1 MGFRINSLYLS
12 DGYKVGHKSMLA
24 PGTTRLYG
32 TWIPRSTK
40 HAPKGITKIVSFGQQ
55 LVWKWLHD
63 EFEENFFMNNYRT
76 NPFTKEKMEVP
87 GLKEKALQFI
97 KDMSLYLGME
107 YDGKHFE
114 ELWDLGYLPIKVKA
128 LPEGIETN
136 PNIPHMTFVNTV
148 DGFAWLTLYLET
160 IVSALAWKPSTAATI
175 AKLYRRQAEE
185 WVKKTDPSNLGLVD
199 FMCHDFSARGLDP
212 MSQYLIGLGHATSFK
227 GSDTLPVIPAAR
239 YFYGVKED
247 EMPIFSVNASEHS
260 VSTTK
265 IFTVGEQQM
274 IGDWL
279 KIFPKGILSIVSD
292 TFDLWKLITEYL
304 PANKEA
310 IMARDG
316 KLVIRPDCYS
326 EDTLFLTNYGW
337 KNIDAIKQG
346 ALVAQ
351 VEEDGSYTFVQ
362 PSKIVDEPYEGEM
375 YKYTDFHGKMDL
387 LVTPNHRMV
396 YKQFN
401 NWKVDYA
408 ENCKPNNYTKQ
419 FIRGAKAVNKN
430 RKLSFIERLNIAFQ
444 ADGSYQTGV
453 TSSIRFSFSKIRK
466 IHRLENLLKENNI
479 EYTTYNLGDGKVE
492 FNIKIDKSEV
502 NKDFNWVNTNDLCSN
517 WCQEFIEE
525 LSHWDSSIRNEG
537 RIKFDT
543 TNTAVISTVEL
554 IALSA
559 GYGCLISE
567 YEDERSELFSKV
579 YTANILLDNK
589 LGGQSIQV
597 EKINYK
603 GNIVCVT
610 VPTGRIVVKRNRCT
624 MVCGNSGDPVDIICG
639 VGTKYEDL
647 SKWFPDGEIL
657 PEYFEDSLLEE
668 VREDT
673 PHGERGASEHENI
686 YIVRGKLYKA
696 KIHNISW
703 DRYDKQ
709 YYYIDMWEK
718 VKITIEELPWKP
730 SDKGVIEL
738 LWDIFGGTVNEQ
750 GYKVLD
756 PHIGAIYG
764 DSITPERQVQIYERL
779 AAKGFAA
786 TNIVL
791 GIGSFTYQYNTRDTL
806 GFAAKGAWFEVKDTG
821 KCNCGHTIECDCVK
835 EYNIYKDPVTDDGVK
850 RSLKGLLQ
858 VKLVDNEYIVNQ
870 ECSWEQEEDSELKT
884 IYENGKFYNET
895 SLTEIRKK
903 LNEH

>member
-1 MGFRINSLYLS
+1 MSFKINSLYLS
-12 DGYKVGHKSMLA
+12 DGYKVGHKAMLA
-24 PGTTRLYG
+24 PGTTKLYG

-97 KDMSLYLGME
+97 KDMSFYLAME

-160 IVSALAWKPSTAATI
+160 IVSSLAWKPSTAATI

-185 WVKKTDPSNLGLVD
+185 WVKKTDVANLGLVD
-199 FMCHDFSARGLDP
+199 WMCHDFSARGLDP

-227 GSDTLPVIPAAR
+227 GSDTLPVIPASR
-239 YFYGVKED
+239 YFYGVGED
-247 EMPIFSVNASEHS
+247 EMPIGSVNASEHS

-274 IGDWL
+274 IADWL
-279 KIFPKGILSIVSD
+279 QIFPKGILSIVSD

-304 PANKEA
+304 PANKDA

-316 KLVIRPDCYS
+316 KLVIRPD
-326 EDTLFLTNYGW
+326 
-337 KNIDAIKQG
+337 
-346 ALVAQ
+346 
-351 VEEDGSYTFVQ
+351 
-362 PSKIVDEPYEGEM
+362 
-375 YKYTDFHGKMDL
+375 
-387 LVTPNHRMV
+387 
-396 YKQFN
+396 
-401 NWKVDYA
+401 
-408 ENCKPNNYTKQ
+408 
-419 FIRGAKAVNKN
+419 
-430 RKLSFIERLNIAFQ
+430 
-444 ADGSYQTGV
+444 
-453 TSSIRFSFSKIRK
+453 
-466 IHRLENLLKENNI
+466 
-479 EYTTYNLGDGKVE
+479 
-492 FNIKIDKSEV
+492 
-502 NKDFNWVNTNDLCSN
+502 
-517 WCQEFIEE
+517 
-525 LSHWDSSIRNEG
+525 
-537 RIKFDT
+537 
-543 TNTAVISTVEL
+543 
-554 IALSA
+554 
-559 GYGCLISE
+559 
-567 YEDERSELFSKV
+567 
-579 YTANILLDNK
+579 
-589 LGGQSIQV
+589 
-597 EKINYK
+597 
-603 GNIVCVT
+603 
-610 VPTGRIVVKRNRCT
+610 
-624 MVCGNSGDPVDIICG
+624 SGDPVDILCG

-647 SKWFPDGEIL
+647 SKWFPDGEVL

-673 PHGERGASEHENI
+673 PHGECGASEHENI

-718 VKITIEELPWKP
+718 AKITIEELPWKP

-764 DSITPERQVQIYERL
+764 DSITPERQIQIYERL
-779 AAKGFAA
+779 AVKGFAA

-806 GFAAKGAWFEVKDTG
+806 GFAAKGAWFEVEEEFEDSKGFYTQ
-821 KCNCGHTIECDCVK
+821 KQS
-835 EYNIYKDPVTDDGVK
+835 YNIYKDPITDDGTK
-850 RSLKGLLQ
+850 KSLKGLLR
-858 VKLVDNEYIVNQ
+858 VDYVNDYGQKNPEIKVFTEQTHLQ
-870 ECSWEQEEDSELKT
+870 ESTGLLQL
-884 IYENGKFYNET
+884 IYEDGKFYNQT

-903 LNEH
+903 LNEY